1 MKEVNGWKRYVV
13 NPDSNFFPVFS
24 KVIKEV
30 EHGKDI
36 LTISVINK
44 ARSAATKTQI
54 KDLFRFEFDWQ
65 GDDICG
71 IEVFKKEG

>member
-1 MKEVNGWKRYVV
+1 MEELNGWKRCIVTTE
-13 NPDSNFFPVFS
+13 SNFFPIFS
-24 KVIKEV
+24 KAIKSVKPGREV
-30 EHGKDI
+30 

-44 ARSAATKTQI
+44 ARSTATKTQI